1 MNIYTTSNQDEILQN
16 INSGI
21 SYREISQKFQVCEKT
36 IYNIKKRS
44 LIKPNT
50 NINNS
55 KSNINNSKS
64 NINNSKSNINNSK
77 SNINNSKSNKK
88 ITKKEKETQQLIDAF
103 NGTVSTPSNSPR
115 DRQQLNIISIKD
127 QIPYLF
133 QRKKF

>member
-77 SNINNSKSNKK
+77 SNKK
-88 ITKKEKETQQLIDAF
+88 ITKKEKETQQLLDAF

-115 DRQQLNIISIKD
+115 DLQQLNIISIKD
-127 QIPYLF
+127 QIPYIF
-133 QRKKF
+133 QRKKI

>member
-77 SNINNSKSNKK
+77 SNKK
-88 ITKKEKETQQLIDAF
+88 ITKKEKETQQLLDAF

-127 QIPYLF
+127 QIPYIF
-133 QRKKF
+133 QRKKI

>member
-64 NINNSKSNINNSK
+64 N
-77 SNINNSKSNKK
+77 KK
-88 ITKKEKETQQLIDAF
+88 ITKKEKETQQLLDAF

-115 DRQQLNIISIKD
+115 DLQQLNIISIKD